1 MFLIFCPW
9 SETHLREAVA
19 GWWGLVLGLA
29 GERALAG
36 WDRICWSL
44 SKMDMWWRL
53 QTFILATTGPRTNHH
68 TQPRSGSASCW
79 TRLINNLIA
88 PPRFAPH
95 CSTAVLAS
103 GNNCESGSDGAAVN
117 WFLII
122 SRNSLES
129 HEFLECHLSVIWW
142 FVESSWCWSVVGLS
156 ALTLLICVDAVRN
169 QNAEKYNYFQPSY
182 RWTLGTLRPER
193 SETAATAAHCARQ
206 LCSGG
211 IVWLH
216 DKISRITIWGQSCT
230 SPAQPSP
237 AQPSIKAKWRAEG
250 SSPVIFGGQP
260 HGDIIILL
268 LSFISFPFLG
278 PHVMSSCQAASA
290 SL

>member
-1 MFLIFCPW
+1 ML
-9 SETHLREAVA
+9 HL
-19 GWWGLVLGLA
+19 LGLH
-29 GERALAG
+29 
-36 WDRICWSL
+36 W
-44 SKMDMWWRL
+44 
-53 QTFILATTGPRTNHH
+53 
-68 TQPRSGSASCW
+68 
-79 TRLINNLIA
+79 
-88 PPRFAPH
+88 
-95 CSTAVLAS
+95 STAAMAA

-169 QNAEKYNYFQPSY
+169 QNDEKYNYFQPSY
-182 RWTLGTLRPER
+182 RCTLGTLRPER
-193 SETAATAAHCARQ
+193 SETAATAAHCAVQLQRARQ

-237 AQPSIKAKWRAEG
+237 VSRPSGEQRAA
-250 SSPVIFGGQP
+250 
-260 HGDIIILL
+260 LL
-268 LSFISFPFLG
+268 LYLEVSL
-278 PHVMSSCQAASA
+278 MATSSCYFYNSFHFYIFRP
-290 SL
+290 SCDELMSGCFSFLITSDWIVKVRGVVSECREL